1 MVDFVVV
8 SLTNVCISSALQ
20 PAIKIFI
27 LGILAGFQV
36 GIGAAFA
43 VATLGG
49 LPAMKVR
56 GGVG

>member
-1 MVDFVVV
+1 MC
-8 SLTNVCISSALQ
+8 VCLSALQ

-56 GGVG
+56 GGVVTWHTC